1 MTQTKQP
8 LTKQEIKEVSD
19 ILTRQTARAMVID
32 RYGSTPE
39 EAKKWGY
46 VENTW
51 LDKQFQ
57 DAALEAFIEK
67 AMKGD
72 PWEGHDGR
80 EAF

>member
-8 LTKQEIKEVSD
+8 LTEQEIKEVSD

-39 EAKKWGY
+39 DAKKWGY
-46 VENTW
+46 VENIW
-51 LDKQFQ
+51 EDKEFQ
-57 DAALEAFIEK
+57 EARREAFIEK

-72 PWEGHDGR
+72 PWRDVNGKD
-80 EAF
+80 FF

>member
-1 MTQTKQP
+1 
-8 LTKQEIKEVSD
+8 
-19 ILTRQTARAMVID
+19 MVID

-57 DAALEAFIEK
+57 DAALEAFIEE

-72 PWEGHDGR
+72 PWRNVNGKD
-80 EAF
+80 FF

>member
-1 MTQTKQP
+1 MNQPKQP
-8 LTKQEIKEVSD
+8 LTKQEIQQVSD
-19 ILTRQTARAMVID
+19 ILTRQTARTMILD

-39 EAKKWGY
+39 EARKWGY

-51 LDKQFQ
+51 EDKEFQ
-57 DAALEAFIEK
+57 DAAFEAFIEK

>member
-1 MTQTKQP
+1 MNQTKQP
-8 LTKQEIKEVSD
+8 LTKQEIQQVSD

-57 DAALEAFIEK
+57 DAALEAFIEE

-72 PWEGHDGR
+72 PWRNVNGKD
-80 EAF
+80 FF

>member
-8 LTKQEIKEVSD
+8 LTQQEIQQVSD
-19 ILTRQTARAMVID
+19 ILTRQTARAMVFD
-32 RYGSTPE
+32 RYGSTPK

-51 LDKQFQ
+51 EDKEFQ
-57 DAALEAFIEK
+57 DARREAFIEK

-72 PWEGHDGR
+72 PWEGHNGNDS
-80 EAF
+80 F

>member
-8 LTKQEIKEVSD
+8 LTQQEIQQVSD

-32 RYGSTPE
+32 RYGSTLE

-57 DAALEAFIEK
+57 DAALEAFIEE

-72 PWEGHDGR
+72 PWEGHNGNDS
-80 EAF
+80 F